1 MKTKTTLILMISLLV
16 GFAAGAAP
24 ASTPAE
30 PPLGWRVGPTAWSFR
45 LFTLHEAIEK
55 TAALNMHYL
64 EAFEG
69 QRVSKEGDAKLNAAV
84 SDAVIA
90 GIRAKLDAAT
100 IKLTSIYIHNIP
112 GDEAACRKTFE
123 FARKLGVEFIVSE
136 PAPDALPLIEKFCE
150 EHRINLA
157 LHNHPEGKSRYWHP
171 REVLKACEG
180 RGPRIGAC
188 GDTGHWLRSGLKPSE
203 MVQLLGSRLLALHVK
218 DLDEAKHDAPWG
230 TGQGDMVGLFQT
242 LHRLK
247 LKPALFGIEYESKWE
262 NNSPDL
268 AQCGK
273 FFSQQLKL
281 LAVP

>member
-1 MKTKTTLILMISLLV
+1 MKIKNTLSLLTALLI
-16 GFAAGAAP
+16 GTTAGAAN
-24 ASTPAE
+24 APAE

-45 LFTLHEAIEK
+45 IFTFHEAIEK
-55 TAALNMHYL
+55 TAALGMRYL

-69 QRVSKEGDAKLNAAV
+69 QRVSKENDAKLNAGI
-84 SDAVIA
+84 SDAALA
-90 GIRAKLDAAT
+90 GIRVKLDTAQ

-112 GDEAACRKTFE
+112 GDEAACHKTFE

-150 EHRINLA
+150 EYRINLA

-171 REVLKACEG
+171 REVLKACAG

-203 MVQLLGSRLLALHVK
+203 MVPLLGSRLLALHVK
-218 DLDEAKHDAPWG
+218 DLDDAKHDTPWG
-230 TGQGDMVGLFQT
+230 TGKGNMVDLFQM

-262 NNSPDL
+262 NNSPDI

-273 FFSQQLKL
+273 FFEQQVRSLTQ
-281 LAVP
+281 AHE